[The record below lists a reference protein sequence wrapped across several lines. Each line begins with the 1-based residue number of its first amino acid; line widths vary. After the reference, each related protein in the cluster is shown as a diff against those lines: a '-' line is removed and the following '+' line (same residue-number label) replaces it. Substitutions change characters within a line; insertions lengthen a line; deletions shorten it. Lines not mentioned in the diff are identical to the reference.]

1 MKFKCV
7 AFIFAMLWL
16 VACSGGPDEIVARY
30 NSDGHKFSP
39 TMLKGSVEYLLY
51 IEPEKVMVVSVDY
64 QLNALDS
71 FEVTEHHINLCYY
84 NFGVA
89 SREYD
94 VPFVKIVAFF
104 PTSNDKLMEF
114 SQYVRLSGYNENL
127 RLVLHGALVA
137 SRIETLVR
145 KENYSIE
152 EAEDKA
158 YEELGTLLNI
168 NMAAQYQYG

>member
-51 IEPEKVMVVSVDY
+51 IEPEKVMVVPVDY

-114 SQYVRLSGYNENL
+114 FPTIDKNKHMYSAFIIGYPK
-127 RLVLHGALVA
+127 RRFRRTIPHKDIKV
-137 SRIETLVR
+137 
-145 KENYSIE
+145 KF
-152 EAEDKA
+152 
-158 YEELGTLLNI
+158 
-168 NMAAQYQYG
+168 M